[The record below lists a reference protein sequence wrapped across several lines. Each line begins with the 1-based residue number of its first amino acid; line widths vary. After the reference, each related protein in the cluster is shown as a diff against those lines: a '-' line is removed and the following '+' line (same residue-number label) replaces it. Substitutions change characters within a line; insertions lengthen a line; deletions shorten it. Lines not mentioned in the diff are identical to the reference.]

1 MKITAS
7 ELGVEPTVT
16 GGAVEEAVDQSAGNP
31 PTRRR
36 VGLWTTVGAVGLLGG
51 AVAADPEGALNVVQQ
66 IGDYVK
72 AGGHWVISQM
82 FSPLFENPS
91 VGPAP
96 QEGGPVM

>member
-1 MKITAS
+1 MKTTH
-7 ELGVEPTVT
+7 VEAEPVATGEVVEQVVT
-16 GGAVEEAVDQSAGNP
+16 DESAGNP